1 MIKKV
6 NIFLAIAFSLLLG
19 LKGLKEIKDSRAKR
33 AQPNEPV
40 VSTQEETSS
49 LAPCVYYPYWA
60 GYSAQDP
67 ISNRNGVLLDI
78 VRAIF
83 PKATFRHVRGGI
95 PAFAEALEKDPSAV
109 VVGFGDH
116 PSLQNAI
123 GAPTP
128 LMSCPLVLMTLR
140 SNPWRYKGE
149 SSLDSL
155 RIIANE
161 VFLDYSFIRKLRDR
175 KGKDSQLL
183 RIMPSTSTKI
193 QFADMVEDGEAD
205 AFMMSG
211 MRNEVGT
218 MMDGATSM
226 RLLYQFRKS
235 EPIASEG
242 TRFLVSKKDPEL
254 AKRIVDEFEK
264 GIRRIEK
271 SGERRRIFEYYGV
284 VYEPIPE
291 KPAK

>member
-1 MIKKV
+1 
-6 NIFLAIAFSLLLG
+6 
-19 LKGLKEIKDSRAKR
+19 
-33 AQPNEPV
+33 
-40 VSTQEETSS
+40 
-49 LAPCVYYPYWA
+49 
-60 GYSAQDP
+60 
-67 ISNRNGVLLDI
+67 
-78 VRAIF
+78 
-83 PKATFRHVRGGI
+83 
-95 PAFAEALEKDPSAV
+95 
-109 VVGFGDH
+109 
-116 PSLQNAI
+116 
-123 GAPTP
+123 
-128 LMSCPLVLMTLR
+128 
-140 SNPWRYKGE
+140 
-149 SSLDSL
+149 
-155 RIIANE
+155 

-242 TRFLVSKKDPEL
+242 TRFIVSKKDPEL

-264 GIRRIEK
+264 GIRRIDR
-271 SGERRRIFEYYGV
+271 SGERRRIFEYYGAA
-284 VYEPIPE
+284 YDPLDDG